1 MAGGGVVWRLTRAC
15 PFLFGLVLVSG
26 CGRSSPTS
34 PSRPFFLE
42 CELPTLGAMTATLDG
57 TPWIPVST
65 SAYKLGSSVSLQ
77 ASDCRYQLRIDIG
90 RFNGL
95 GTYDVAAGDVR
106 VFSGCDGGTGLD
118 CGHYQA
124 TATTDGFG
132 KTTVTGSGSLT
143 VTAYTPPTPGVLGSG
158 AIEGTFSF
166 TMLGPFT
173 MLGVPGTRV
182 MTNGRFGSR
191 FTNALGG

>member
-1 MAGGGVVWRLTRAC
+1 MWRLTRAW
-15 PFLFGLVLVSG
+15 PSLFLVLVLASG
-26 CGRSSPTS
+26 CEGGSPTSSPTS
-34 PSRPFFLE
+34 PSRPMFLD
-42 CELPTLGAMTATLDG
+42 CEIPTIGAMTATLDG

-65 SAYKLGSSVSLQ
+65 RGYATGGVSLQ
-77 ASDCRYQLRIDIG
+77 ASDCRYKLRIDFG
-90 RFNGL
+90 RFRGL

-106 VFSGCDGGTGLD
+106 VYHECDGGTGLD
-118 CGHYQA
+118 CGLYQA
-124 TATTDGFG
+124 IATTDDFG

-143 VTAYTPPTPGVLGSG
+143 VTAYTPPTPGVLGGSG

-191 FTNALGG
+191 FY